1 MADLK
6 FRPLLIR
13 IKAMGR
19 AIIPGPFLVDC
30 NLAKM
35 LKVKMMVNHKW
46 FRMKTNRAIMILIK
60 TNRMAYKSTT
70 KSEMASR
77 QSEATLSILIYIIIF
92 LDILSKALEGIC
104 NTICPKCIST
114 ILRVVVTHLTFTKHL
129 YREVPTNILNI
140 CSTTSMLVREIL
152 GLHKITSIFI

>member
-46 FRMKTNRAIMILIK
+46 FRMKINRATTILIM
-60 TNRMAYKSTT
+60 TNRMAYKCTT

-77 QSEATLSILIYIIIF
+77 QSEATLSIHIYIIIF

-114 ILRVVVTHLTFTKHL
+114 ILRVVVTHLIFTKHL
-129 YREVPTNILNI
+129 CQEVPTNILNI
-140 CSTTSMLVREIL
+140 CSTTSMLVRETS

>member
-1 MADLK
+1 MAGLK

-19 AIIPGPFLVDC
+19 AIILVRFLVDC

-46 FRMKTNRAIMILIK
+46 FLMKTNRATTILIM
-60 TNRMAYKSTT
+60 TNRMAYKCTT

-77 QSEATLSILIYIIIF
+77 QSEATLSIHIYIIIF
-92 LDILSKALEGIC
+92 LDILSKVLEATC
-104 NTICPKCIST
+104 NTICLKCISI
-114 ILRVVVTHLTFTKHL
+114 ILKVVATHLIFTKHL
-129 YREVPTNILNI
+129 CLEVPISILHI
-140 CSTTSMLVREIL
+140 CSITSMLVKE
-152 GLHKITSIFI
+152 T

>member
-13 IKAMGR
+13 IKATGR
-19 AIIPGPFLVDC
+19 AIILVRFLVDC

-46 FRMKTNRAIMILIK
+46 FRMKTNRATTILSM
-60 TNRMAYKSTT
+60 TNRMAYKCTT

-77 QSEATLSILIYIIIF
+77 Q
-92 LDILSKALEGIC
+92 
-104 NTICPKCIST
+104 
-114 ILRVVVTHLTFTKHL
+114 
-129 YREVPTNILNI
+129 
-140 CSTTSMLVREIL
+140 
-152 GLHKITSIFI
+152 

>member
-1 MADLK
+1 MAGLK
-6 FRPLLIR
+6 FRLLLIR

-46 FRMKTNRAIMILIK
+46 FRMKTNRATTILIM
-60 TNRMAYKSTT
+60 TNRMAYKCTT
-70 KSEMASR
+70 KSEMANR
-77 QSEATLSILIYIIIF
+77 QSVATLSIHIYIIIF
-92 LDILSKALEGIC
+92 LDILSKALEVTC
-104 NTICPKCIST
+104 NTTCPKCINT
-114 ILRVVVTHLTFTKHL
+114 ILKVVVIHLTFTKHL

-140 CSTTSMLVREIL
+140 CSTTSMLVKE
-152 GLHKITSIFI
+152 T